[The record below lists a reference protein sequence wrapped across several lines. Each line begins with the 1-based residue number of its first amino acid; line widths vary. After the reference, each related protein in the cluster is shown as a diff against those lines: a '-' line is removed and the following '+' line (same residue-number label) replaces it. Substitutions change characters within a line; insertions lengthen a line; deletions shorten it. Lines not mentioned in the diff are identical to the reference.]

1 MPNTFPFYDAEPYW
15 PASGYGNGGGGGSS
29 TASLTDFWLWNN
41 ATGHLTEI
49 PSSVSYVSDI
59 DRETVLTDL
68 RFDAVTMVNNGVTM
82 YGVHVYDCPV
92 GAILKLECNNISDC
106 TCALCYLPSADL
118 DPVDQG
124 IELGSSN
131 ICLMPIDGYIISG
144 IYYSAVA

>member
-1 MPNTFPFYDAEPYW
+1 MVVAVAAALHCSPTSGCGNNTE
-15 PASGYGNGGGGGSS
+15 GNP
-29 TASLTDFWLWNN
+29 TD
-41 ATGHLTEI
+41 I
-49 PSSVSYVSDI
+49 PSRVSYVSNI

-92 GAILKLECNNISDC
+92 GAILKLECNDISDC
-106 TCALCYLPSADL
+106 ACALCYLPSADL

-124 IELGSSN
+124 IEHSSN

-144 IYYSAVA
+144 IYYYAIA